1 MNTTQFLKVSML
13 AAGLA
18 TLWGC
23 QPAEQQQISAKP
35 GTPEAQETAKQE
47 QQKEAHRQKT
57 KPTVTI
63 VPGKNW

>member
-1 MNTTQFLKVSML
+1 MSVMQLFKVSML

-18 TLWGC
+18 VLWGC

-35 GTPEAQETAKQE
+35 GTPEPQEAAKQE
-47 QQKEAHRQKT
+47 QQKEAHKQKT